1 MASFQ
6 CLFGSYRL
14 SLSLG
19 YYAARANEI
28 LVHVGCYCV
37 VEKNCFMASRTPIEF
52 LWLLVEV
59 AQGNRRFTALE
70 D

>member
-1 MASFQ
+1 M
-6 CLFGSYRL
+6 
-14 SLSLG
+14 
-19 YYAARANEI
+19 ARANEI
-28 LVHVGCYCV
+28 LVYVYCYCV

-52 LWLLVEV
+52 LWLLVDV